1 MKPKRK
7 YKVIAKV
14 SDIHFVKYRTN
25 NPKNFI
31 AFLCRKFPG
40 ARYANFFH
48 NREPLTGQRAGSWGA
63 KKGLQIN

>member
-14 SDIHFVKYRTN
+14 SSTHFVKYRTN
-25 NPKNFI
+25 NPEKFI
-31 AFLCRKFPG
+31 IFLCRKFPG
-40 ARYANFFH
+40 ARYANFYH
-48 NREPLTGQRAGSWGA
+48 NREPLTRQIAGTWGA